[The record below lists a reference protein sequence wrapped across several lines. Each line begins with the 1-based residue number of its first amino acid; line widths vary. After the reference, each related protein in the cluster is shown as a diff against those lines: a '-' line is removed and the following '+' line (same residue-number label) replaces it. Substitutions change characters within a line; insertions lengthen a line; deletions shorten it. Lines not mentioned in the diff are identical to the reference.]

1 MLFGVPYDQAAD
13 MPLDLAVAL
22 LNDER
27 LDNTHQRPPK
37 VTLRNHQ
44 RLQLR
49 HLKMKVQLL
58 LQWVENIQNQR
69 DSK

>member
-37 VTLRNHQ
+37 SNSPQPPTPPAPA
-44 RLQLR
+44 
-49 HLKMKVQLL
+49 
-58 LQWVENIQNQR
+58 
-69 DSK
+69 SKDEGTTFVAMGRKHSKPKG